1 MNDSISKARTV
12 VNERFE
18 EIKKEIA
25 HVLEARQRG
34 ILSTIAEIERKD
46 LDPLTTLEDRING
59 DLDKTLQCIEKGKKF
74 ADNCEGQQS
83 HTEISPFF
91 VNFFTDCQFFVVQDD
106 YLNDNFSM
114 SCSNRKLIFEFVISA
129 GRH

>member
-25 HVLEARQRG
+25 HVLETRQRG

-74 ADNCEGQQS
+74 ADNCKGQ
-83 HTEISPFF
+83 
-91 VNFFTDCQFFVVQDD
+91 
-106 YLNDNFSM
+106 
-114 SCSNRKLIFEFVISA
+114 
-129 GRH
+129 

>member
-1 MNDSISKARTV
+1 M

-25 HVLEARQRG
+25 HVLETRQRG

-59 DLDKTLQCIEKGKKF
+59 DLDKTLQCIEKGRKF

-91 VNFFTDCQFFVVQDD
+91 VNFFFCR
-106 YLNDNFSM
+106 LS
-114 SCSNRKLIFEFVISA
+114 IFCCP
-129 GRH
+129 R

>member
-12 VNERFE
+12 VYERFE

-25 HVLEARQRG
+25 HVLETRQRG

-59 DLDKTLQCIEKGKKF
+59 DLDKTLQCIEKGWKF

-91 VNFFTDCQFFVVQDD
+91 INFFFFCR
-106 YLNDNFSM
+106 LS
-114 SCSNRKLIFEFVISA
+114 IFCCP
-129 GRH
+129 R